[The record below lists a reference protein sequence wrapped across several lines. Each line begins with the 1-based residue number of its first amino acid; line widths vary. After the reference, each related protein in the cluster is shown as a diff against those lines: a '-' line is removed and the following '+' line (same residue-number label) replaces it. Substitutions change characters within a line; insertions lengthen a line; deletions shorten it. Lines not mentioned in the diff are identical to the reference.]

1 MLLILAPL
9 GAAFNRST
17 KPKQEPNMNR
27 LIALCLL
34 VSALMIGCQAS
45 SPLDPL
51 ENDRS
56 LTPAQE
62 ECRLDA
68 EIC

>member
-1 MLLILAPL
+1 
-9 GAAFNRST
+9 
-17 KPKQEPNMNR
+17 MNR

-34 VSALMIGCQAS
+34 VSALTIGCQAS

-51 ENDRS
+51 ESDRS
-56 LTPAQE
+56 LAPAN

>member
-9 GAAFNRST
+9 GKDVQPFD
-17 KPKQEPNMNR
+17 KPEQEPNMNR

-34 VSALMIGCQAS
+34 VSALTIGCQAS

-51 ENDRS
+51 ESDRS
-56 LTPAQE
+56 LTPAN

>member
-1 MLLILAPL
+1 
-9 GAAFNRST
+9 
-17 KPKQEPNMNR
+17 MNR